1 MTKGDSKKID
11 FKAIAEDF
19 KNLNPQDVG
28 AWPLLPRVAVL
39 IALFVLILVGGWW
52 FVWRGQLDDLESQR
66 REEVSLKEAWA
77 GKKKQAVNLDLY
89 QAQMAEINRVFGAL
103 LKQLP
108 NKTEIEALLVEIN
121 QSGLGRGLQFELF
134 RPGNESNKEF
144 IAEVPISVRLTGMY
158 HDLGAFASDIGRLSR
173 IVMLNNLTLTPVSG
187 GGGALGLDAV
197 TVTYRALDEDEISK
211 QKQAGK
217 GGKR

>member
-1 MTKGDSKKID
+1 MKKPDLKSID
-11 FKAIAEDF
+11 FKALADDF

-28 AWPLLPRVAVL
+28 AWPLLPRLTVL
-39 IALFVLILVGGWW
+39 VVLFAAIIGAGYW
-52 FVWRGQLDDLESQR
+52 FVWKGQMEDLEAKRS
-66 REEVSLKEAWA
+66 EEVQLKEAWA
-77 GKKKQAVNLDLY
+77 GKKRQAVNLDLY
-89 QAQMAEINRVFGAL
+89 QAQKSEIIRVFGAL

-144 IAEVPISVRLTGMY
+144 IAEVPINVRLTGTY

-173 IVMLNNLTLTPVSG
+173 IVTLNNVNLTPVSG
-187 GGGALGLDAV
+187 APGILSMDA
-197 TVTYRALDEDEISK
+197 TTLTYRALDEDEIAK
-211 QKQAGK
+211 QKNTK
-217 GGKR
+217 GAKR

>member
-1 MTKGDSKKID
+1 MKKPD
-11 FKAIAEDF
+11 LKAFDLKALADDF

-28 AWPLLPRVAVL
+28 AWPLLPRLTVL
-39 IALFVLILVGGWW
+39 VVLFAAILGAGYW
-52 FVWRGQLDDLESQR
+52 FIWKGQMEDLEAKR
-66 REEVSLKEAWA
+66 NEEVQLKEAWA
-77 GKKKQAVNLDLY
+77 GKKRQAVNLDLY
-89 QAQMAEINRVFGAL
+89 QAQKSEIIRVFGAL

-144 IAEVPISVRLTGMY
+144 IAEVPISVRLTGTY

-173 IVMLNNLTLTPVSG
+173 IVTLNNVNLTPAQ
-187 GGGALGLDAV
+187 GAPGVLSMDA
-197 TVTYRALDEDEISK
+197 TTLTYRALDEDEISK
-211 QKQAGK
+211 QKNTK
-217 GGKR
+217 GAKK